1 MRPVSPATLRESA
14 GSQLCKERL
23 HNCEP
28 DSPLRPLVPPAL
40 PSGYPAVLAELT
52 AKVRAAQVRAA
63 VAVNAAL
70 VGLYW
75 EIGRTVLHAQAAEG
89 WGTKVVDRLAA
100 DLRRAFPEVR
110 GFSPRNLRYMR
121 ALAEAW
127 PTGVAEPPLASVSW
141 YQHVALLDKIATP
154 DERRWYAAQAVEHGW
169 SRNVLAH
176 HIDTDLRG
184 RQGKALTN
192 FSRTLPAPQ
201 SDLAQEITKSH
212 YVFDFLEL
220 SARAD
225 ERALERGLIARFRD
239 FFRELGRGFAF
250 LGSQYPLEVDGREYR
265 VDLLFYHVRLHCYV
279 VVELKVGE
287 FEPADAGQLG
297 FYVTA
302 VDRQMRDPARDEPT
316 LGLLLCRS
324 RSELIVEYT
333 LQGVHK
339 PLGITTYDHLTAL
352 RPGLPQ
358 ALPSPE
364 ELQRE
369 FADAERATEREGRG
383 RASRTDAES
392 THAESTHA
400 ESTHA
405 ESTDAESTHADAP
418 VVD

>member
-1 MRPVSPATLRESA
+1 MPS
-14 GSQLCKERL
+14 
-23 HNCEP
+23 
-28 DSPLRPLVPPAL
+28 AL

-75 EIGRTVLHAQAAEG
+75 EVGRTILAAQAAEG
-89 WGTKVVDRLAA
+89 WGAKVVDRLAG
-100 DLRRAFPEVR
+100 DLRRAFPGMR

-127 PTGVAEPPLASVSW
+127 PEGVGGGPLASISW
-141 YQHVALLDKIATP
+141 YQHVTLLDKLAEP
-154 DERRWYAAQAVEHGW
+154 EARRWYAAQAVEHGW

-192 FSRTLPAPQ
+192 FARTLPAPQ
-201 SDLAQEITKSH
+201 SDLAQEVTKSH

-220 SARAD
+220 SAEAD
-225 ERALERGLIARFRD
+225 ERALERGLVARFRD

-250 LGSQYPLEVDGREYR
+250 LGSQVPLDVDGREYR
-265 VDLLFYHVRLHCYV
+265 LDLLFYHVRLHCYV

-287 FEPADAGQLG
+287 FAPGDAGQLS

-302 VDRQMRDPARDEPT
+302 VDEQLRDRERDEPT
-316 LGLLLCRS
+316 LGIVLCRS
-324 RSELIVEYT
+324 RSELVVEYT
-333 LQGVHK
+333 LRGVHK
-339 PLGITTYDHLTAL
+339 PLGVTTYEHLTAL
-352 RPGLPQ
+352 RPGLPE

-369 FADAERATEREGRG
+369 FAEAEREVR
-383 RASRTDAES
+383 DA
-392 THAESTHA
+392 
-400 ESTHA
+400 
-405 ESTDAESTHADAP
+405 ADAGP
-418 VVD
+418 PAELPTDD

>member
-1 MRPVSPATLRESA
+1 MPP
-14 GSQLCKERL
+14 
-23 HNCEP
+23 EP
-28 DSPLRPLVPPAL
+28 

-52 AKVRAAQVRAA
+52 AKVRTAQVRAA

-70 VGLYW
+70 VELYW
-75 EIGRTVLHAQAAEG
+75 EIGRTVLTAQAAEG
-89 WGTKVVDRLAA
+89 WGAKVVDRLAG
-100 DLRRAFPEVR
+100 DLRRAFPDVR

-127 PTGVAEPPLASVSW
+127 PEGVGEGPLAAISW
-141 YQHVALLDKIATP
+141 YQHVTLLDKLAAP
-154 DERRWYAAQAVEHGW
+154 RERRWYAAQAVEHGW

-220 SARAD
+220 SAEAD
-225 ERALERGLIARFRD
+225 ERALERGLITRFRD

-265 VDLLFYHVRLHCYV
+265 LDLLFYHVRLHCYV

-287 FEPADAGQLG
+287 FAPADAGQLG

-302 VDRQMRDPARDEPT
+302 VDRQLRDAARDEPT

-324 RSELIVEYT
+324 RSELVVEYT

-339 PLGITTYDHLTAL
+339 PLGVTTYEHLTAL
-352 RPGLPQ
+352 RPELPE
-358 ALPSPE
+358 ALPTPE
-364 ELQRE
+364 ELRSE
-369 FADAERATEREGRG
+369 FADAERAARVAGDDDAGREN
-383 RASRTDAES
+383 A
-392 THAESTHA
+392 
-400 ESTHA
+400 
-405 ESTDAESTHADAP
+405 
-418 VVD
+418 